1 MQNETSCTGRGWKGK
16 ELSHA
21 ACGLI
26 IRGRTGTQISEVLVG
41 GGVRQIILQW
51 KSLIFVVFFY
61 VFYKF
66 EFFCRRLQTR

>member
-16 ELSHA
+16 ELSQT

-41 GGVRQIILQW
+41 GGVRQRILLW
-51 KSLIFVVFFY
+51 KSPIFVVVVFF
-61 VFYKF
+61 FL
-66 EFFCRRLQTR
+66 RILQI